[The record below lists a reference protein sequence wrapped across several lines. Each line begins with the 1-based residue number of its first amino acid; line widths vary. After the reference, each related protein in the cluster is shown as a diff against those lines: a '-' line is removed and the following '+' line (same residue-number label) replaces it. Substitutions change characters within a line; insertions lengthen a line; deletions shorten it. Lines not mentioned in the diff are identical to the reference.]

1 MAMALHAPAPD
12 ADAVSENAL
21 ALGRRLAP
29 SQAAL
34 LAGYLGLVERFRSKV
49 NLVGPADWPGVLETL
64 VADSWHLAD
73 FLADGP
79 GASVLPPAGEPLVC
93 LDFGAGAGLPGVPLR
108 AFFERGPYYLLEARQ
123 KRCVFLGEAVAR
135 LGLSGMHVA
144 EGDVRR
150 TVPDILARERGAFVL
165 CVSRAFAPWR
175 QFLALCRELV
185 PPPMAVLTMT
195 GEPCAEDDAVGFHLS
210 AAGSYACGG
219 KTRYLSLFSPVAASI

>member
-1 MAMALHAPAPD
+1 MALHAPAPD
-12 ADAVSENAL
+12 ADAVSREAL
-21 ALGRRLAP
+21 SLGRRLAP

-34 LAGYLGLVERFRSKV
+34 LAGYLQLVERFRSKV
-49 NLVGPADWPGVLETL
+49 NLVGPTRWQGVLETL

-73 FLADGP
+73 FLAEGP
-79 GASVLPPAGEPLVC
+79 GASVLPPMGEPVVC

-108 AFFERGPYYLLEARQ
+108 AFFDRGPYYLLEARQ
-123 KRCVFLGEAVAR
+123 KRCVFLAEAVAR

-165 CVSRAFAPWR
+165 CLSRAFAPWR
-175 QFLALCRELV
+175 QFLAICRELA

-195 GEPCAEDDAVGFHLS
+195 GEACAQGDAAGFALS
-210 AAGSYACGG
+210 AASSYICGG
-219 KTRYLSLFSPVAASI
+219 KTRYLSLFSPVTASM